1 MPIPDHLVEEIR
13 QRADLVEVVSEHT
26 RLKRQGKTWRGPCP
40 LHGGEGP
47 NFSVDPAKGFYKC
60 FVCGE
65 AGTVYN
71 FLMKQHGMTFPE
83 AVHAVAARVGV
94 EIPEERRKED
104 REEDPNAVLYEINQY
119 AAKWFR
125 EQLAA
130 EGGAKAREYLDG
142 RGFGAEARERF
153 GIGWAPESFDAL
165 GTAMRKAGYHTADLL
180 AVGLVKEAKKTGR
193 EPYDAFR
200 GRVIFPIE
208 DLGGRVLGFGGRVLE
223 AVEGT
228 PKYLNSPESPIYHKG
243 RTLYG
248 LGWSRGSIRRE
259 EVALVVE
266 GYVDYV
272 SLAAHG
278 IPNAVAPLGTA
289 LTEEQAALIA
299 NYAPRAI
306 LLYDSDR
313 AGLKA
318 TFRSADQLLRAG
330 VEVLVATMPAGEDP
344 DSLVRARG
352 ADALRRYLD
361 DAIDVMDRK
370 LQLLERKGLFTG
382 ISGTRRAIDALMPT
396 VRAAK
401 DEVLRGVY
409 LKRISDR
416 TGVPVD
422 TLAREAAEGIRVE
435 AESERRRTETAARR
449 PPEPRPGR
457 RPPPELR
464 LRMGAERNLLMMMFH
479 AERWVEECAKFVSP
493 DDFEDPDYRRLFRG
507 LMETEGRRDAEG
519 RWLLEF
525 PEDLSGEVEA
535 IRADAEHQDWAG
547 ASSFFAQSMDRIL
560 ARPVERAARRLKL
573 EMDAS
578 GDIDPAMLA
587 RLQESVLSKRANPN
601 PRARPGLLDPE
612 DPVLR
617 RERG

>member
-26 RLKRQGKTWRGPCP
+26 RLKRQGRTWRGPCP

-71 FLMKQHGMTFPE
+71 FLMKQLGMSFPD
-83 AVHAVAARVGV
+83 AVRAVAARVGMEV
-94 EIPEERRKED
+94 PDERKQ
-104 REEDPNAVLYEINQY
+104 REQEAEDPNRALYEINLF

-125 EQLAA
+125 EQLAG
-130 EGGAKAREYLDG
+130 EGGAGARAYLDG
-142 RGFGAEARERF
+142 RGITAEARERF
-153 GIGWAPESFDAL
+153 GIGWAPESFDAF
-165 GTAMRKAGYHTADLL
+165 GTAARKAGYHTADLL
-180 AVGLVKEAKKTGR
+180 ALGLVKEAKRTGR
-193 EPYDAFR
+193 DPYDAFR

-223 AVEGT
+223 AVENA

-248 LGWSRGSIRRE
+248 LGWSRGAIRRE

-289 LTEEQAALIA
+289 LTEEQAALVR

-306 LLYDSDR
+306 LLYDSDK

-330 VEVLVATMPAGEDP
+330 VEVLVATLPDGEDP
-344 DSLVRARG
+344 DSLVRASG

-361 DAIDVMDRK
+361 DAIDVMERK
-370 LQLLERKGLFTG
+370 LQLLDRKGLFTS

-409 LKRISDR
+409 LKRIADR
-416 TGVPVD
+416 TGVPLD
-422 TLAREAAEGIRVE
+422 TLTREAAEGIE
-435 AESERRRTETAARR
+435 AAAQGERRRAEAVRRAPPPPRRTA
-449 PPEPRPGR
+449 
-457 RPPPELR
+457 PELR

-479 AERWVEECAKFVSP
+479 AERWVEECAKFVGP

-507 LMETEGRRDAEG
+507 LIETEGRRDPEG

-525 PEDLSGEVEA
+525 PEDLAGEVEA
-535 IRADAEHQDWAG
+535 IRADAEHQDWNG
-547 ASSFFAQSMDRIL
+547 SSSFFAHSMDRIL
-560 ARPVERAARRLKL
+560 ARPVERQARRLKQ

-578 GDIDPAMLA
+578 GQIDPEMLA
-587 RLQESVLSKRANPN
+587 RLQESVLSKKANPN
-601 PRARPGLLDPE
+601 PRSRYGLLDPD

-617 RERG
+617 KERR